1 MTDPE
6 KLDAFAYLLEYLG
19 KNSKS
24 SYDFELS
31 FPRPKDGLPRLIN
44 RRKRS
49 IESKT
54 GDKWDWWPLSQ
65 SDPESKGDH
74 LIVCFAHVWDGVS
87 RFQRCI
93 ILSLNAESSGTAT
106 LRMTKYLNLRKR
118 VYTILNFIV

>member
-74 LIVCFAHVWDGVS
+74 LIVCFAHVWDGYET
-87 RFQRCI
+87 I
-93 ILSLNAESSGTAT
+93 ITRRIVGKLSNATTRAAGTACENIT
-106 LRMTKYLNLRKR
+106 VLHFTTSYL
-118 VYTILNFIV
+118 